1 MVAAPTGPGV
11 FSETAMLTES
21 VKSKQTECETLQN
34 AGVEPSPIHLGQGVI
49 ELLSSLLQEHEFDRL
64 FVVTDET
71 VAELYGKALA
81 RHLEGFQSHVA
92 SFAPGEASK
101 GLSTFE
107 RLVVELLDS
116 GVTKRSIVLGFG
128 GGVAGNMAGFL
139 AGTLFRGIRLAHLPT
154 SFQAQTDSTL
164 SRKQALNCHG
174 KNILGCFHTPLF
186 TLIDTDLLETEPRRS
201 LVSGVAESIKNALIS
216 DEAFFHHLEEN
227 LTAENLR
234 DPEGLHDL
242 AVRSIL
248 TKLAI
253 LKRDPTEMEEG
264 LILEYGHTLA
274 HALEA
279 LADGELT
286 HGECVGI
293 GMVFNA
299 RLSCRKGILPSEE
312 EGDAACL
319 LQRIGLPTAIP
330 SSIASADLLRQMRFD
345 NKRRGQDIEFVLL
358 ERTSRPH
365 YAPSGY
371 CQPVAEDLIV
381 ECLDSCRE

>member
-1 MVAAPTGPGV
+1 
-11 FSETAMLTES
+11 MLTET
-21 VKSKQTECETLQN
+21 VKSKQTACEVLQN
-34 AGVEPSPIHLGQGVI
+34 AGAEPSPIHLGRGVV
-49 ELLSSLLQEHEFDRL
+49 ELLPGLLEEHEFDRL

-71 VAELYGKALA
+71 VGHFHGDALE
-81 RHLEGFQSHVA
+81 RRLEGFTSHVV
-92 SFAPGEASK
+92 SFPAGEASK

-116 GVTKRSIVLGFG
+116 GVTKKSIVLGFG

-186 TLIDTDLLETEPRRS
+186 TLTDTDLLRTEPRRS

-216 DEAFFHHLEEN
+216 DEAFFHHLQEN
-227 LTAENLR
+227 LTAEVLDN
-234 DPEGLHDL
+234 PENLHDL

-253 LKRDPTEMEEG
+253 LRRDPTEMEEG

-293 GMVFNA
+293 GMAFNA
-299 RLSCRKGILPSEE
+299 RLSCRMGILPSEE
-312 EGDAACL
+312 EEDAARL

-371 CQPVAEDLIV
+371 CQPAPEGLIM
-381 ECLDSCRE
+381 ECLDSCRD